1 MTETQTATEVL
12 QSAEALFAQ
21 DPDWVTFFQRMLGL
35 GGLIRQT
42 YTTPES
48 LAEFEQSEA
57 YARIQQMLAK
67 LRERQSD
74 APSPR
79 KDTKVITVRLPKSL
93 HDALREES
101 YEYRTSINK
110 LCISKLLQFVARELV
125 PPERY
130 KRIAAEEAA
139 GSGEATDEEETRRG

>member
-12 QSAEALFAQ
+12 QSAEELFAQ
-21 DPDWVTFFQRMLGL
+21 DPDWVMFFQRILGL

-42 YTTPES
+42 YATPES
-48 LAEFEQSEA
+48 LAEFERSDA
-57 YARIQQMLAK
+57 YARIQQMLGK
-67 LRERQSD
+67 LRERQAD
-74 APSPR
+74 APYPR
-79 KDTKVITVRLPKSL
+79 DDTRVITVRLPKSL

-110 LCISKLLQFVARELV
+110 LCISKLLQFIARELV

-130 KRIAAEEAA
+130 KQAAALEIPEPARGREEK
-139 GSGEATDEEETRRG
+139 

>member
-12 QSAEALFAQ
+12 QAAEALFAQ
-21 DPDWVTFFQRMLGL
+21 DPDWVTFFQRILGL
-35 GGLIRQT
+35 GGLIRQA
-42 YTTPES
+42 YPTPAE

-57 YARIQQMLAK
+57 YARIQQMLAR

-74 APSPR
+74 APSSR

-110 LCISKLLQFVARELV
+110 LCISKLLQFIAKELV

-130 KRIAAEEAA
+130 KQAAAEEAA
-139 GSGEATDEEETRRG
+139 ESGEDAKEAEAGL